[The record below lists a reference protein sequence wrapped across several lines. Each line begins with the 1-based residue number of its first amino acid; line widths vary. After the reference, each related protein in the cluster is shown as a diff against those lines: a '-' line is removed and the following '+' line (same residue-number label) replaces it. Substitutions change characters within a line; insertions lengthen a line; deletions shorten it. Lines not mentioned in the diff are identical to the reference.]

1 MQFIMQT
8 PEQTRNLGLKI
19 GALCPDTFTLLL
31 EGDLGSGKT
40 CFVQGVAA
48 GCGVPDSQPVCSPT
62 YTLMN
67 HYTGRC
73 DLYHFDLYRL
83 SGVDELE
90 DLGFDEYFSGSGI
103 KVVEWSGL
111 FKELN
116 ESGLHIAFSYGAND
130 NERVLSLTAYGTLGL
145 RLVQRLSAEEN
156 ARTDGAN

>member
-1 MQFIMQT
+1 MKFIMKS
-8 PEQTRNLGLKI
+8 PEQTRRLGEQI

-40 CFVQGVAA
+40 CFVQGVGA
-48 GCGVPDSQPVCSPT
+48 GCGVPDNQPICSPT

-83 SGVDELE
+83 AGMADLD
-90 DLGFDEYFSGSGI
+90 DLGFEEIFTGSGI

-111 FKELN
+111 LEEL
-116 ESGLHIAFSYGAND
+116 EGSGLHILFCYG
-130 NERVLSLTAYGTLGL
+130 
-145 RLVQRLSAEEN
+145 SAEEERILTLKPYGSLGIELVKQL
-156 ARTDGAN
+156 AAEKQDL